1 MSRCLIIEDDDLMQG
16 MLLEALS
23 EYGMSV
29 TLADTGD
36 QGWKQFQNE
45 RFEVVITD
53 LKLPGMDGI
62 ALLKAIKEQAPETM
76 VILITGFGTIE
87 SAVHAMKLGAFDY
100 LTKPFLSEEL
110 IHVVRKALE
119 FRELRQ
125 ENRRLKN
132 ELLDKYTIENIIG
145 KSKPM
150 QEVFRLIQVV
160 APSPTTVLIQGESG
174 TGKERVADAI
184 HQLSDRKNM
193 PLIKVSCAALPENLL
208 ESELFGHEKGAFT
221 NAIQKKPGR
230 FEMAHKGSLFL
241 DDVDDMQPGVQ
252 VKLLR
257 VLQERELVRVG
268 GTETIS
274 VDVRLI
280 AATKMDLR
288 DQIVKSMFRE
298 DLYYRL
304 NVVPIQLPPLRERQE
319 DIPLLVQHF
328 IEKYCSRCSKELFFT
343 ESAMK
348 VLLSYHWPGNI
359 RELENTVERM
369 VTISSSSQIS
379 EDDLPDFLKARPQ
392 WSPRQLK
399 SVVADAEAN
408 HIRQV
413 LKATGGRK
421 KKAAEILGIT
431 PKTLWVKLKE
441 LGISESS

>member
-319 DIPLLVQHF
+319 DIPLLV
-328 IEKYCSRCSKELFFT
+328 
-343 ESAMK
+343 
-348 VLLSYHWPGNI
+348 
-359 RELENTVERM
+359 
-369 VTISSSSQIS
+369 
-379 EDDLPDFLKARPQ
+379 
-392 WSPRQLK
+392 
-399 SVVADAEAN
+399 
-408 HIRQV
+408 
-413 LKATGGRK
+413 
-421 KKAAEILGIT
+421 
-431 PKTLWVKLKE
+431 
-441 LGISESS
+441 